1 MTDISAV
8 EAAPSV
14 TAQPTRASRT
24 IIAACIGNTFECFD
38 LYIYAV
44 LAGTIAKLYFPA
56 ANETASLLLFVG
68 TFGVTFVMR
77 PLGAVVLGNL
87 GDKVGRKQ
95 VMSLSLMLMSLGM
108 LIIAILP
115 TYQTIGL
122 AAPVAIVL
130 GRILQGFSAG
140 GEFGSAT
147 ALLAEHNPQ
156 RRGFIASWQTA
167 TQGLALATASAFGA
181 YLAWWLTPAQ
191 FESWGWRIPFFFGA
205 LLGPI
210 GIYIRSKTKE
220 SSEFSHMKVAKSPMR
235 EMVTNQKR
243 EIMIAIGLIVLATIT
258 IWMSAFM
265 PAYATRQFKVDAAT
279 SFLGPIVTGATIF
292 FLAPAI
298 GLLSDFIG
306 RTKTMIIAA
315 MAAFLLAYPVFSLLQ
330 REPTL
335 VTLLTVQGLLG
346 VVIALYFAPL
356 PALMSEI
363 FPATNRTS
371 GLALSY
377 NIGVTIFGGLA
388 PFVLTGLGNLTGDP
402 LAPSYY
408 VMFGA
413 ALSGLALLAVRRG
426 LGRH

>member
-1 MTDISAV
+1 MTNIATTVIPAED
-8 EAAPSV
+8 AAQTSR
-14 TAQPTRASRT
+14 TSRT

-38 LYIYAV
+38 LYIYAI

-56 ANETASLLLFVG
+56 TNETASLLLFVG

-77 PLGAVVLGNL
+77 PLGAIYLGNL
-87 GDKVGRKQ
+87 GDTIGRKK

-108 LIIAILP
+108 LLIAVLP

-147 ALLAEHNPQ
+147 ALLAEHNPH

-167 TQGLALATASAFGA
+167 TQGLALATASTFGA
-181 YLAWWLTPAQ
+181 YLAWWLTPEQ
-191 FESWGWRIPFFFGA
+191 FESWGWRIPFFVGA

-210 GIYIRSKTKE
+210 GLYIRMKTKE
-220 SSEFSHMKVAKSPMR
+220 SSEFALMRVAKSPML
-235 EMVTNQKR
+235 EMVVNQKR
-243 EIMIAIGLIVLATIT
+243 QILVAIGLIILATIT

-265 PAYATRQFKVDAAT
+265 PTYAARQFKVDATTA
-279 SFLGPIVTGATIF
+279 FLGPIVTGATIF
-292 FLAPAI
+292 LLAPAI

-306 RTKTMIIAA
+306 RTKTMIFAA
-315 MAAFLLAYPVFSLLQ
+315 VVAFALAYPAFSLLQ
-330 REPTL
+330 REPSLT
-335 VTLLTVQGLLG
+335 TLLTVQGLLG

-388 PFVLTGLGNLTGDP
+388 PFVLTGLGTLTGDP

-413 ALSGLALLAVRRG
+413 ALSGLALLGARKG
-426 LGRH
+426 LGLR